1 MGDTTAAIDAMAAK
15 RQGAV
20 VKLET
25 VSYFSGYSVSALHAM
40 IRDGLP
46 VAKGGG
52 TGKPVHIDCA
62 RLIDWLVQRERE
74 RVVKEMTGIPLE
86 RLQAAGLLIG
96 AGAALKKQ
104 GETEASAAG
113 LMTGAGEVSSAE
125 TVIGN
130 TAAGEGASGSTT
142 GTGKKERESKEA
154 SAGGG
159 EITVGGMFDWK
170 MRRGLVETRI
180 KEIELQK
187 LEGEL
192 VEIDALEVALT
203 NLVSIARSRLMALP
217 ARTSPL
223 CAAAG
228 DVNEVRRVLEASIR
242 EILEELAAESPEKL
256 MAAMSKDGGAEEK

>member
-86 RLQAAGLLIG
+86 RLQAAGILTG
-96 AGAALKKQ
+96 AGAALR
-104 GETEASAAG
+104 GGISGEAS
-113 LMTGAGEVSSAE
+113 GAGAALRGDG
-125 TVIGN
+125 IGDG
-130 TAAGEGASGSTT
+130 AGASGPASGSTGDT
-142 GTGKKERESKEA
+142 A
-154 SAGGG
+154 VLGGDSLS
-159 EITVGGMFDWK
+159 GGLMNWK
-170 MRRGLVETRI
+170 MRQGIANARM
-180 KEIELQK
+180 KELELQR

-192 VEIDALEVALT
+192 VEIEALEIALT

-242 EILEELAAESPEKL
+242 EILEELAAENPEKL